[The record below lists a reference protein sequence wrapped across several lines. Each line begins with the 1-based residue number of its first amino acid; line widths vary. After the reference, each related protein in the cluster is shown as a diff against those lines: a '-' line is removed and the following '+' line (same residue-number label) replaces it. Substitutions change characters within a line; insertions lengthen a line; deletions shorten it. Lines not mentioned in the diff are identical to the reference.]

1 MPAEH
6 PAPAE
11 NPTTA
16 GNPDIDARI
25 RDLPVRAELADGS
38 LVMEVD
44 LAGTAAQLWE
54 ALTDP
59 AQLAR
64 WSPVVPDRALTSPG
78 PALSR
83 ENPGED
89 PVTADV
95 LAIAGEHALT
105 HRWGESTLGWM
116 VDEGQLDLQV
126 TLPDPQQAQYFA
138 AGWHVCLAVLD
149 ARLEGLDQ
157 QRLVGMD
164 ALEHGWE
171 ELRARYADEFG
182 HPHGPTPGQ
191 DA

>member
-1 MPAEH
+1 M
-6 PAPAE
+6 
-11 NPTTA
+11 
-16 GNPDIDARI
+16 
-25 RDLPVRAELADGS
+25 
-38 LVMEVD
+38 
-44 LAGTAAQLWE
+44 
-54 ALTDP
+54 
-59 AQLAR
+59 
-64 WSPVVPDRALTSPG
+64 
-78 PALSR
+78 
-83 ENPGED
+83 
-89 PVTADV
+89 

>member
-1 MPAEH
+1 MTAEH

-59 AQLAR
+59 AQLAH

-78 PALSR
+78 PAISR

>member
-1 MPAEH
+1 MTAEH
-6 PAPAE
+6 TDPDGA
-11 NPTTA
+11 
-16 GNPDIDARI
+16 PDIDARI
-25 RDLPVRAELADGS
+25 RDLSVRAELADGS

-83 ENPGED
+83 ENPEED

-157 QRLVGMD
+157 ERIVGMD